1 MKLRKKWIFP
11 HLKQRDMT
19 ECGTTCLAMIFKYYG
34 LYNIQSTLRE
44 LAHVS
49 AAGTDLYTLSEV
61 AQMFGFES
69 DGYETG
75 YDSLLQVKQPCIC
88 HYEGNHF
95 VVIYKADEKQVWIA
109 DPAFGK
115 MTLLKDEFVKKWNG
129 VLLTVTPT
137 DLVFKNKDV
146 MDLIEKRRAELREV
160 RKNFYTALLH
170 PYRGVLLE
178 IALGTFVIQILALLL
193 PFFTRTIVDQVIVY
207 QDKPLLFAVLIA
219 LLVTFA
225 VRTLI
230 FHARNVMILQFK
242 TEFELDFFSRFF
254 DHFIHL
260 NQKYFDGYKR
270 EDFIHRFQENMKVRH
285 LLRPGILDTFI
296 DVPFLLVYIAV
307 LFWISPLL
315 AAFVGFFVACFLAL
329 TIIFSP
335 RLHHLEE
342 RSFYEGVKT
351 MGSFLDTLLGVQTVK
366 LLGIETLKFWDW
378 KSKYRRALNKVLE
391 THSLYLMLQSI
402 LEGLFNLS
410 RIGTYWIGAYLAMNG
425 TITLGDYVAFITIF
439 MLILQPI
446 QRMAMLWFMILE
458 LGVTY
463 DKLNDILVQPRE
475 TADLSLQRTDDIG
488 GDVELRDVRFRYRD
502 NEEQWILDGL
512 TATIPAGSSVAIVG
526 RNGSGKTTFAKL
538 MVKLYDHYQG
548 QILLGGVELRAIH
561 PRALR
566 KKVVMVPQD
575 IFIFS
580 TTIKENILYAR
591 EEAGIDEIIQ
601 ATKYARFDEFVHD
614 NYLGYNYMVGE
625 SGANL
630 SGGQRLRLAFAR
642 LFLAQPDVIILD
654 EATSVLDVE
663 SEKLILENVRKA
675 FPRQTIISIAHR
687 LSTVKSAD
695 LILVF
700 DRGKVVEQGKHA
712 DLLAQ
717 KGLYYDFMKTYL
729 DF

>member
-1 MKLRKKWIFP
+1 
-11 HLKQRDMT
+11 MT

-69 DGYETG
+69 DGYETS
-75 YDSLLQVKQPCIC
+75 YEWIPKVKLPCIC

-95 VVIYKADEKQVWIA
+95 VVVYKANEQKVWIA

-115 MTLLKDEFVKKWNG
+115 AIMMKDEFIKRWNG
-129 VLLTVTPT
+129 VLLTVEPT

-146 MDLIEKRRAELREV
+146 MDLLEKRRQELREV
-160 RKNFYTALLH
+160 RKNFYTALLY
-170 PYRGVLLE
+170 PYKGVLTE
-178 IALGTFVIQILALLL
+178 IALATLVIQILALVL
-193 PFFTRTIVDQVIVY
+193 PMFTRTIVDQVIVY
-207 QDKPLLFAVLIA
+207 QDRPLLFAILAA
-219 LLVTFA
+219 LVVTFA

-230 FHARNVMILQFK
+230 AYARNVMILQFK

-296 DVPFLLVYIAV
+296 DVPFLIIYIAV

-315 AAFVGFFVACFLAL
+315 ALFVSVFVACFLLL
-329 TIIFSP
+329 TVIFSP
-335 RLHHLEE
+335 RLHYLEE
-342 RSFYEGVKT
+342 RAFYEGVKT

-366 LLGIETLKFWDW
+366 LLGIEILKFWDW

-425 TITLGDYVAFITIF
+425 IITLGDYVAFITIF
-439 MLILQPI
+439 TLILQPI
-446 QRMAMLWFMILE
+446 QRMSLLWFMILE
-458 LGVTY
+458 LSVTY

-475 TADLSLQRTDDIG
+475 IADFQLQRVGDIRG
-488 GDVELRDVRFRYRD
+488 QLEAANVRFRYRD
-502 NEEQWILDGL
+502 NEEKWILNDL
-512 TATIPAGSSVAIVG
+512 SVTIPAGSQVAIVG

-538 MVKLYDHYQG
+538 LVRLYDHYQG
-548 QILLGGVELRAIH
+548 KISLGGVELRSIH
-561 PRALR
+561 PRTLR
-566 KKVVMVPQD
+566 KKIVMVPQD

-580 TTIKENILYAR
+580 TTIKENIMYAR
-591 EEAGIDEIIQ
+591 DEATMDDVVQ
-601 ATKYARFDEFVHD
+601 ATQLAMFDDFVHN

-642 LFLAQPDVIILD
+642 LFISQPEVIILD

-663 SEKLILENVRKA
+663 SEQRIMVNVRKF
-675 FPRQTIISIAHR
+675 FPTQTIISIAHR
-687 LSTVKSAD
+687 MSTVKSAD
-695 LILVF
+695 LILVI
-700 DRGKVVEQGKHA
+700 DQGTVVEQGNH
-712 DLLAQ
+712 DQLMSQ
-717 KGLYYDFMKTYL
+717 KGLYYEFMKTYL
-729 DF
+729 DFK